1 MSLFQSPSVLG
12 FALALGAGSLPA
24 LAQDAP
30 APQIAAHDW
39 TQGRMAE
46 RLKLTDDQKARIR
59 AITARLHPVMAARGR
74 AAADARRAF
83 FDALD
88 RPETSAEGLQA
99 LHRNMTELA
108 FEQLM
113 EARTL
118 RLETRAVLDPGQREM
133 AALMEGRK
141 EGMRGPQRGPEA
153 PPPSA
158 S

>member
-1 MSLFQSPSVLG
+1 
-12 FALALGAGSLPA
+12 
-24 LAQDAP
+24 
-30 APQIAAHDW
+30 
-39 TQGRMAE
+39 MAE

-118 RLETRAVLDPGQREM
+118 RLETRAVLDPGQRENGGPDGRPQGGHARP
-133 AALMEGRK
+133 AARAGSHRLPPR
-141 EGMRGPQRGPEA
+141 PERIM
-153 PPPSA
+153 PG
-158 S
+158 